1 VIEHN
6 KKDTA
11 ELSQQGGREGR
22 WGGGGVCTLSKSNPE
37 VQVEDVE
44 RVSDEFYRCYMQRCA
59 WADTTRQRDSS
70 GIRHSLLTLYMNCVS
85 A

>member
-11 ELSQQGGREGR
+11 KLSQQGGREGR
-22 WGGGGVCTLSKSNPE
+22 WGRGRLHVEQVNPE
-37 VQVEDVE
+37 VRVEGVE

-70 GIRHSLLTLYMNCVS
+70 GIRHSLLTLYMSCVS